1 MAVEGTE
8 MADADRTVENLAI
21 DIAGL
26 LFEVRVAMAAVH
38 FGIETLER
46 RSETPTLAVE
56 LATLSELSDQACDAL
71 ETLQRIVVDRL
82 SPPSA
87 ESALP

>member
-1 MAVEGTE
+1 

-56 LATLSELSDQACDAL
+56 LATLSTLDCLLS
-71 ETLQRIVVDRL
+71 IW
-82 SPPSA
+82 
-87 ESALP
+87 LPLPLAQSCL

>member
-1 MAVEGTE
+1 MADETSAVE
-8 MADADRTVENLAI
+8 VLAI

-26 LFEVRVAMAAVH
+26 LFEVRIAMAAVH

-46 RSETPTLAVE
+46 RSQTPALAV
-56 LATLSELSDQACDAL
+56 SKLSDQACDAL

-82 SPPSA
+82 TA
-87 ESALP
+87 QQA